1 MMDLDELLAGSTGAL
16 AKAEAVSIKEPPSG
30 YKSIDDIYKY
40 YKGSSLFTKVFSS
53 QRSLMTFVQSSK
65 VTTWSHSSEKGK
77 AVDGEGITYPR
88 FYFDVAEFAVAMT
101 KAFEKK
107 ADELKNTKESAQTTL
122 NKKYPDPLQVLQG
135 ALNGRRV
142 SYLRGTKRE
151 KVKAH
156 TETLLK
162 GVDDA
167 QKKLTELKEAQK
179 KADKKNKLK
188 SAQLREDFLDE
199 QYSDL
204 VNSDSFKEIA
214 GVVDLNMKKRDSKN
228 YVPSE
233 WVK

>member
-1 MMDLDELLAGSTGAL
+1 MDLDQVLATATQAL
-16 AKAEAVSIKEPPSG
+16 AKAEAVSVKEPPSG
-30 YKSIDDIYKY
+30 YKSIDDIYKH

-65 VTTWSHSSEKGK
+65 VTVWAHSSEKGK
-77 AVDGEGITYPR
+77 SVDGEGITYPR
-88 FYFDVAEFAVAMT
+88 FYFDVAEFGAAMT

-107 ADELKNTKESAQTTL
+107 ANELKNTKESAQATL

-142 SYLRGTKRE
+142 SYLRGVARKDVDAT
-151 KVKAH
+151 
-156 TETLLK
+156 TELSLK
-162 GVDDA
+162 QVDDA

-188 SAQLREDFLDE
+188 SATLREDFLDE

-204 VNSDSFKEIA
+204 VNSNSFKEIA
-214 GVVDLNMKKRDSKN
+214 AVAELNMKKRDSKN